1 VVLAADSRAA
11 MINLRN
17 LFGDDSRNKRAVTR
31 RRQWLSQNTW
41 LSSKKA
47 WRLENLDIV
56 PDLNGADLLWAD
68 FSEANLS
75 GANFQLTRNLSVGQL
90 SEVKT
95 LYEPKLDPDLM
106 KQIERNYPHL
116 LAKPESDK

>member
-1 VVLAADSRAA
+1 MAKPEHLAK
-11 MINLRN
+11 LEE
-17 LFGDDSRNKRAVTR
+17 GVE
-31 RRQWLSQNTW
+31 
-41 LSSKKA
+41 A
-47 WRLENLDIV
+47 WNAWSLENLDIV

-106 KQIERNYPHL
+106 KQIDRNYPHL
-116 LAKPESDK
+116 LAKAESDK